1 VKEVILKKLV
11 SSAVI
16 VVLVLSL
23 SGCAA
28 IFKGNSSKIDTNST
42 PKGAKI
48 YVDGNYMGDTP
59 FRLKLESKRSYAIEF
74 RMEGYKSK
82 TYNVTNSVGAGWIV
96 LDVLCGLVGVIVDAA
111 TGAWYELDQKNIN
124 VILEKLIQPE

>member
-1 VKEVILKKLV
+1 MKKLI
-11 SSAVI
+11 SSALI
-16 VVLVLSL
+16 VVFVLSL

-28 IFKGNSSKIDTNST
+28 IFKGNSSKVDTNST
-42 PKGAKI
+42 PKGAQV
-48 YVDGNYMGDTP
+48 YVDGNLMGETP
-59 FRLKLESKRSYAIEF
+59 IRLKLESKRTYAIEF

-82 TYNVTNSVGAGWIV
+82 TFNITNHVGAGWII
-96 LDVLCGLVGVIVDAA
+96 LDVLAGLVGVIVDAA

>member
-1 VKEVILKKLV
+1 MKKLV

-16 VVLVLSL
+16 VVFVLSL

-42 PKGAKI
+42 PKGAQV
-48 YVDGNYMGDTP
+48 YVYGNLMGETP
-59 FRLKLESKRSYAIEF
+59 IRLKLESKRSYAIEF

-82 TYNVTNSVGAGWIV
+82 TFNVTNHVGAGWIV
-96 LDVLCGLVGVIVDAA
+96 LDILCGLVPVIVDAA
-111 TGAWYELDQKNIN
+111 TGAWYDLDQKNIN
-124 VILEKLIQPE
+124 VILEKLLQPE

>member
-1 VKEVILKKLV
+1 MNKAI
-11 SSAVI
+11 SSTLI
-16 VVLVLSL
+16 VFLVLSL

-82 TYNVTNSVGAGWIV
+82 TFNVTNHVGAGWIV
-96 LDVLCGLVGVIVDAA
+96 LDVLCGLIPVVVDAA
-111 TGAWYELDQKNIN
+111 TGAWYDFDQKNIN
-124 VILEKLIQPE
+124 VILEKQQPE